1 MILRDE
7 IVSLAEER
15 VLILDGA
22 MGTMVQRCGLDE
34 AAFRGERF
42 ARHPVPLRGMNDVL
56 CLTRP
61 DVIAGIHRQY
71 LEAGAD
77 IIETC
82 SFNATAV
89 SLAEYGLAG
98 YAREISAAAARTAKR
113 AVREFEAAHEG
124 ERRAGRTGRH
134 FVAGVLGPLSKSGS
148 ISPDIDDPSTRAVS
162 WDELVAAYYDNALGL
177 YEGGADLFLVE
188 TVYDTLNAK
197 AAIFAIQQVCEAQG
211 LREDAPPVM
220 ISATVSGAAGRLLA
234 GQTAEAF
241 CVSVMHARPV
251 SIGLNCSFGAET
263 LLPHVK
269 TLAGCAPT
277 LVSLHP
283 NAGLPAED
291 ESYEE
296 TPAMMAAH
304 LRTAV
309 DGGLVNI
316 IGGCCGST
324 PEHIRAI
331 AEMARGRQ
339 PRTVPRSKNRGTR
352 LAGLEA
358 LTINNGG
365 PAFIAGRCNVSGSK
379 LFLRYI
385 MEEKWDD
392 ALRTARQAVR
402 EGADLL
408 DVCMDDGLIDGVASM
423 TRFLSLALS
432 DPDIARVPFIIDSS
446 SWDVLE
452 AGLKLAQGKCV
463 VNSISLKEGEAEFLR
478 RAALAQKYGAC
489 LMMMLFDEEGQA
501 ATYDRKVAIAERAA
515 GLLRGIGFPP
525 EDIII
530 DPNVL
535 TVATGLPEHDRYAL
549 DFIEACRHIRKTAP
563 EMPLSAGVENLSYSF
578 RGNAPI
584 RAALHAVFLRHAFDA
599 GLSLAFSD
607 RTTYDSYTTLEPAL
621 KKLAEDLLLCR
632 DKDAVEKLL
641 AYSASTEEKAAAAPK
656 PALQN
661 AGAGERIVA
670 AMLDGNDGGTENDV
684 RELLETMTAL
694 AVVEG
699 PLLDGM
705 REVGERF
712 ADGRMFLPQVL
723 RSARVMK
730 KAVAVLEPFMAD
742 SKDGGAAPL
751 EKIVLATV
759 KGDVHDI
766 GKNIVGM
773 VLSCAGYAVVDLG
786 VMADKETI
794 IETAIKQNAAMIGLS
809 GLISPSLNEM
819 AHVAEGMMAR
829 GMRIPLLVG
838 GAATSLSHTAVRL
851 KPLYDGPLV
860 YAPDAG
866 RAAEAVRSLLS
877 RKERAPFL
885 AKLSASYDEALAHF
899 QQIKARKQ
907 ELSITVEEARQ
918 NRAPADFHDYA
929 PPAIPPDMLL
939 NDLAIEAIEPFINW
953 NALFSKW
960 ELNGAGKPDA
970 ITEKD
975 EKEKVLRDAKTAL
988 QTIKKEK
995 LLRTRGVLAWY
1006 PCLSEHE
1013 TIRIYAQDDI
1023 YAERPPVAAFTFP
1036 RVTRKRAAGLPNPA
1050 LADFVLPAAQ
1060 KSPGAR
1066 ADIIGFFALS
1076 AAFGLGEIASH
1087 YRAANNDYTAAH
1099 LSFLAAALT
1108 EAFSAYAAQNAAVL
1122 KTPEAPG
1129 KTPEER
1135 HGVCAANSSGKT
1147 ATRFCPVTIRPAF
1160 GYPSCPDHEDKR
1172 AAFKLLQAEPRC
1184 GFSLTETAMITPAES
1199 VCGMYFYNPTAF
1211 YF

>member
-1 MILRDE
+1 MTLRDE
-7 IVSLAEER
+7 FVSLARER

-34 AAFRGERF
+34 AAFRGARF
-42 ARHPVPLRGMNDVL
+42 AEHPVALRGMNDVL

-61 DVIAGIHRQY
+61 DVIAEIHLQY
-71 LEAGAD
+71 LEAGAN

-89 SLAEYGLAG
+89 SLAEYGLEA
-98 YAREISAAAARTAKR
+98 YAREISAAAARTAKQ
-113 AVREFEAAHEG
+113 AVREFEAAHG
-124 ERRAGRTGRH
+124 GGAARRH

-148 ISPDIDDPSTRAVS
+148 ISPNIDDPSTRAIT

-211 LREDAPPVM
+211 LGDNAPPVM
-220 ISATVSGAAGRLLA
+220 ISATISGAAGRLLA
-234 GQTAEAF
+234 GQTVEAF
-241 CVSVMHARPV
+241 CVSVMHARPI

-269 TLAGCAPT
+269 TLAGCAPV
-277 LVSLHP
+277 LVSVHP
-283 NAGLPAED
+283 NAGLPDED
-291 ESYEE
+291 GSYAE

-304 LRTAV
+304 LQAAI
-309 DGGLVNI
+309 DEGIVNI
-316 IGGCCGST
+316 VGGCCGST

-331 AEMARGRQ
+331 AEMAQGRK
-339 PRTVPRSKNRGTR
+339 PRTVFPEGTKGKSTGTR

-358 LTINNGG
+358 CAINNGS
-365 PAFIAGRCNVSGSK
+365 PAFIAGRCNVAGSK

-385 MEEKWDD
+385 MEENWDD
-392 ALRTARQAVR
+392 ALRMARQAVR
-402 EGADLL
+402 EGANLL
-408 DVCMDDGLIDGVASM
+408 DVCMDDGLIDGVAAM
-423 TRFLSLALS
+423 THFLSLALS

-446 SWDVLE
+446 SWEVLE

-478 RAALAQKYGAC
+478 RAALVKKYGAC

-501 ATYDRKVAIAERAA
+501 ATYDRKVAIAERAV

-525 EDIII
+525 ENIII

-535 TVATGLPEHDRYAL
+535 TVGTGLPEHDRYAL
-549 DFIEACRHIRKTAP
+549 DFIEACRHIHATAP
-563 EMPLSAGVENLSYSF
+563 AVSLSGGVENLSFSF
-578 RGNAPI
+578 RGNTPI
-584 RAALHAVFLRHAFDA
+584 RTALHAVFMRHAFEA

-607 RTTYDSYTTLEPAL
+607 RNTYDAYATLDPAL

-632 DKDAVEKLL
+632 DADAVEKLL
-641 AYSASTEEKAAAAPK
+641 AYSVSAEAKAVAETK
-656 PALQN
+656 PVSQN
-661 AGAGERIVA
+661 AGERIVA
-670 AMLDGNDGGTENDV
+670 AMLDGNDGGVENDA

-730 KAVAVLEPFMAD
+730 KAVAVLEPFMAGGN
-742 SKDGGAAPL
+742 SPDGGAASL
-751 EKIVLATV
+751 QKIVLATV

-773 VLSCAGYAVVDLG
+773 VLSCAGYTVIDLG
-786 VMADKETI
+786 VMAEKETV
-794 IETAIKQNAAMIGLS
+794 IETALREGAAAIGLS

-819 AHVAEGMMAR
+819 AHIAEEMQAR
-829 GMRIPLLVG
+829 EMRIPLLVG

-851 KPLYDGPLV
+851 KPLYGGPLV

-866 RAAEAVRSLLS
+866 RAAEAVRSLMS

-885 AKLSASYDEALAHF
+885 EKLDASYDEALAHF
-899 QQIKARKQ
+899 QKIKAGKQ
-907 ELSITVEEARQ
+907 ELSIEEARH
-918 NRAPADFHDYA
+918 NRAPVDFGDYA
-929 PPAIPPDMLL
+929 PPQIPPDVLL
-939 NDLAIEAIEPFINW
+939 NDVAIETIEPYLNW

-960 ELNGAGKPDA
+960 DLNSAGKPDA
-970 ITEKD
+970 IIESKA
-975 EKEKVLRDAKTAL
+975 EKEKVLRDAQSAL
-988 QTIKKEK
+988 DTIKKEK
-995 LLRTRGVLAWY
+995 LLQTRGVLAWY
-1006 PCLSEHE
+1006 PCLAEHE
-1013 TIRIYAQDDI
+1013 TIRIYAQDDM
-1023 YAERPPVAAFTFP
+1023 YAERPPVASFTFP
-1036 RVTRKRAAGLPNPA
+1036 RVTHKRAVGLPNPA
-1050 LADFVLPAAQ
+1050 LADFILPAAQ
-1060 KSPGAR
+1060 KVPGAR
-1066 ADIIGFFALS
+1066 ADTIGFFALS
-1076 AAFGLGEIASH
+1076 AAFGLAEAAAR
-1087 YRAANNDYTAAH
+1087 YRAANNDYGAVH

-1108 EAFSAYAAQNAAVL
+1108 EAFSAYAAENPAALISPDV
-1122 KTPEAPG
+1122 P
-1129 KTPEER
+1129 
-1135 HGVCAANSSGKT
+1135 GKT
-1147 ATRFCPVTIRPAF
+1147 ATQFCPVPVKIRPAF
-1160 GYPSCPDHEDKR
+1160 GYSSCPNHEDKR

-1184 GFSLTETAMITPAES
+1184 GFTLTETAMINPAES
-1199 VCGMYFYNPTAF
+1199 VCGMYFYHRAAF

>member
-7 IVSLAEER
+7 ILSAARER

-22 MGTMVQRCGLDE
+22 TGTMVQRCGLDE
-34 AAFRGERF
+34 AAFRGARF
-42 ARHPVPLRGMNDVL
+42 ARHPVPLLGMNDVL

-89 SLAEYGLAG
+89 SLAEYGLEA

-113 AVREFEAAHEG
+113 AVREFESAQG
-124 ERRAGRTGRH
+124 ERAGKTGRH

-148 ISPDIDDPSTRAVS
+148 ISPDIEDPSTRAVT

-211 LREDAPPVM
+211 LGENAPPVM
-220 ISATVSGAAGRLLA
+220 ISATISGAAGRLLA
-234 GQTAEAF
+234 GQTIEAF
-241 CVSVMHARPV
+241 CVSVMHARPI
-251 SIGLNCSFGAET
+251 SIGLNCSFGAEA

-269 TLAGCAPT
+269 TLAECASAFMPPT

-283 NAGLPAED
+283 NAGLPEED
-291 ESYEE
+291 GSYEE
-296 TPAMMAAH
+296 TPIMMAAH
-304 LRTAV
+304 LQAAV
-309 DGGLVNI
+309 EGGLVNI

-331 AEMARGRQ
+331 AEMAQGRK
-339 PRTVPRSKNRGTR
+339 PRTVFPRLTRGKSTGTR

-358 LTINNGG
+358 RTINNGS

-392 ALRTARQAVR
+392 ALRMARQAVQ

-423 TRFLSLALS
+423 THFLSLVLS

-446 SWDVLE
+446 SWEVLE

-478 RAALAQKYGAC
+478 RAALVKKYGAC

-501 ATYDRKVAIAERAA
+501 ATYQRKVAIAERAVR
-515 GLLRGIGFPP
+515 LLRGIGFPP

-535 TVATGLPEHDRYAL
+535 TVGTGLPEHDRYAV
-549 DFIEACRHIRKTAP
+549 DFIEACRYIHAASP
-563 EMPLSAGVENLSYSF
+563 EISLSAGVENLSYSF

-584 RAALHAVFLRHAFDA
+584 RAALHTVFMRHAFEA

-607 RTTYDSYTTLEPAL
+607 RNTYDSYAMLDPAL

-632 DKDAVEKLL
+632 DADAVEKLL
-641 AYSASTEEKAAAAPK
+641 AYSAATEEKVVAKTK
-656 PALQN
+656 PVCQN
-661 AGAGERIVA
+661 AGERIVA
-670 AMLDGNDGGTENDV
+670 AMLDGNDGGVENDA

-699 PLLDGM
+699 PLLEGM
-705 REVGERF
+705 REVGARF

-730 KAVAVLEPFMAD
+730 KAVAVLEPFMSD
-742 SKDGGAAPL
+742 SNGGAASL

-773 VLSCAGYAVVDLG
+773 VLSCAGYTVIDLG
-786 VMADKETI
+786 VMAEKETV
-794 IETAIKQNAAMIGLS
+794 IETALKQNAAAIGLS

-819 AHVAEGMMAR
+819 AHVAEGMRAR
-829 GMRIPLLVG
+829 GMQIPLLVG

-885 AKLSASYDEALAHF
+885 ERLDASYDEALAHF
-899 QQIKARKQ
+899 QKIKAGKQ
-907 ELSITVEEARQ
+907 ELSIEDARQ
-918 NRAPADFHDYA
+918 NRAPADFANHA
-929 PPAIPPDMLL
+929 PPEIPQDVLL
-939 NDLAIEAIEPFINW
+939 NDMAIEAIEPYLNW
-953 NALFSKW
+953 NALLTKW

-970 ITEKD
+970 TIKNEN
-975 EKEKVLRDAKTAL
+975 EKVLRDAKSAL
-988 QTIKKEK
+988 HTIKKEN
-995 LLRTRGVLAWY
+995 LLQTRGVLAWY
-1006 PCLSEHE
+1006 PCLAEYE
-1013 TIRIYAQDDI
+1013 TIRIYAKDDV
-1023 YAERPPVAAFTFP
+1023 YAERSPIAAFTFP
-1036 RVTRKRAAGLPNPA
+1036 RITRKRAAGLSNPA
-1050 LADFVLPAAQ
+1050 LADFILPSAQ
-1060 KSPGAR
+1060 KLPGAR
-1066 ADIIGFFALS
+1066 ADIIGFFVLS
-1076 AAFGLGEIASH
+1076 AAFGLGKAAAR
-1087 YRAANNDYTAAH
+1087 YRAANNDYGAAH

-1108 EAFSAYAAQNAAVL
+1108 EAFSEHAAQNPATLHVP
-1122 KTPEAPG
+1122 KAP
-1129 KTPEER
+1129 
-1135 HGVCAANSSGKT
+1135 GKT
-1147 ATRFCPVTIRPAF
+1147 ATRFCPVPVKIRPAF
-1160 GYPSCPDHEDKR
+1160 GYPSCPNHEDKR
-1172 AAFKLLQAEPRC
+1172 TVFKLLSAEARC
-1184 GFSLTETAMITPAES
+1184 GFSLTETAMINPAES
-1199 VCGMYFYNPTAF
+1199 VCGMYFYNRAAF

>member
-1 MILRDE
+1 MALRDE
-7 IVSLAEER
+7 FVSLARER

-34 AAFRGERF
+34 AAFRGARF
-42 ARHPVPLRGMNDVL
+42 AEHPVALRGMNDVL

-98 YAREISAAAARTAKR
+98 FAREISEAAARTAKG
-113 AVREFEAAHEG
+113 AVREFEAA
-124 ERRAGRTGRH
+124 AGGGAAGRH

-148 ISPDIDDPSTRAVS
+148 ISPDIDDPSTRAIT
-162 WDELVAAYYDNALGL
+162 WDALVAAYYDNALGL

-197 AAIFAIQQVCEAQG
+197 AAIFAIQQVCEERG
-211 LREDAPPVM
+211 LGEDAPPIM
-220 ISATVSGAAGRLLA
+220 ISATISGAAGRLLA
-234 GQTAEAF
+234 GQTVEAF
-241 CVSVMHARPV
+241 CISVMHARPV

-269 TLAGCAPT
+269 TLAGCAPV
-277 LVSLHP
+277 LVSVHP
-283 NAGLPAED
+283 NAGLPDED
-291 ESYEE
+291 GNYTE

-304 LRTAV
+304 LQAAINE
-309 DGGLVNI
+309 GIVNI
-316 IGGCCGST
+316 VGGCCGST
-324 PEHIRAI
+324 PEHIKAI
-331 AEMARGRQ
+331 AEMAHGQ
-339 PRTVPRSKNRGTR
+339 KPRTDFPRLQSTGVYGAGTR

-358 LTINNGG
+358 KTINNGS
-365 PAFIAGRCNVSGSK
+365 PAFIAGRCNVAGSK

-385 MEEKWDD
+385 MEENWDD
-392 ALRTARQAVR
+392 ALRMARQAVQ

-408 DVCMDDGLIDGVASM
+408 DVCMDDGLIDGVVSM
-423 TRFLSLALS
+423 THFLSLALS

-452 AGLKLAQGKCV
+452 AGLKLVQGKCV

-478 RAALAQKYGAC
+478 RAALVKKYGAC

-501 ATYDRKVAIAERAA
+501 TTYDRKVAIAERAV
-515 GLLRGIGFPP
+515 GLLRGIGFPL
-525 EDIII
+525 ENSII

-535 TVATGLPEHDRYAL
+535 TVGTGLPEHDRYAL
-549 DFIEACRHIRKTAP
+549 DFIEACRHIHAATP
-563 EMPLSAGVENLSYSF
+563 EISLSGGIENLSFSF

-584 RAALHAVFLRHAFDA
+584 RTALHAVFMRHAFDA
-599 GLSLAFSD
+599 GLALAFSD
-607 RTTYDSYTTLEPAL
+607 WNTYDSYTTLEPAL

-632 DKDAVEKLL
+632 DAEAVEKLL
-641 AYSASTEEKAAAAPK
+641 AYSTSTEEKAETAPK
-656 PALQN
+656 PVSRN
-661 AGAGERIVA
+661 AGERIVA
-670 AMLDGNDGGTENDV
+670 AMLDGNDGGVENDA

-705 REVGERF
+705 REVGARF

-742 SKDGGAAPL
+742 GDSRDGGAVAL

-773 VLSCAGYAVVDLG
+773 VLSCAGYAVIDLG
-786 VMADKETI
+786 VMAETEAI
-794 IETAIKQNAAMIGLS
+794 IETAVRENAAAIGLS

-819 AHVAEGMMAR
+819 AHVAEGMKAR

-851 KPLYDGPLV
+851 KPIYDGPLV

-866 RAAEAVRSLLS
+866 RAAEAVRSLMS
-877 RKERAPFL
+877 QKEHAPFL
-885 AKLSASYDEALAHF
+885 EKLYASYDEALIHF
-899 QQIKARKQ
+899 QKIKAGKQ
-907 ELSITVEEARQ
+907 ELSIEKARQ
-918 NRAPADFHDYA
+918 NRAPVDFDDYA
-929 PPAIPPDMLL
+929 PPEIPHDMLL
-939 NDLAIEAIEPFINW
+939 NDVAIETIEPYLNW

-960 ELNGAGKPDA
+960 ELNGAGKSHA
-970 ITEKD
+970 FIKS
-975 EKEKVLRDAKTAL
+975 EKEKVLHDAKSAL
-988 QTIKKEK
+988 RTIKHEN
-995 LLRTRGVLAWY
+995 LLRTRGVLAWF
-1006 PCLSEHE
+1006 PCLAEYE
-1013 TIRIYAQDDI
+1013 TIRIYAQDDVF
-1023 YAERPPVAAFTFP
+1023 AERPPVATFTFP
-1036 RVTRKRAAGLPNPA
+1036 RMMHKRAADLPNPS
-1050 LADFVLPAAQ
+1050 LADFILPAVQ
-1060 KSPGAR
+1060 KAPGAR
-1066 ADIIGFFALS
+1066 ADTIGFFALS
-1076 AAFGLGEIASH
+1076 AAFGLGVATSQ
-1087 YRAANNDYTAAH
+1087 YRAANNDYGAAH

-1108 EAFSAYAAQNAAVL
+1108 EAFSEYAAQNPAAL
-1122 KTPEAPG
+1122 KTPEAPD
-1129 KTPEER
+1129 
-1135 HGVCAANSSGKT
+1135 KT
-1147 ATRFCPVTIRPAF
+1147 ATQFCPVPVKIRPAF
-1160 GYPSCPDHEDKR
+1160 GYPSCPNHEDKR

-1184 GFSLTETAMITPAES
+1184 GFTLTETAMINPAES
-1199 VCGMYFYNPTAF
+1199 VCGMYFYNRAAF